1 MHSQRFVQQVF
12 VPNKPVQE
20 RSVRRKSA
28 THCRMSPRFFILASL
43 VPALLLAGCGK
54 FFPPLSSTGTGS
66 GSGSGTSSV
75 GDYLYAG
82 NLGTNPLSI
91 AGFVL
96 ANSALSTITGS
107 NWSVSLEPTAL
118 AVTPDDSYLYMG
130 SAAGGIYVFTIGSSG
145 ALTLANNGAP
155 VATGVEPVV
164 LRVDPTGKFLLGAD
178 AFAGEAYVFQIGTGG
193 ALTSINSSLV
203 TLNASVAAT
212 DLEIAPSGSYVFV
225 SCGTAGIYSLSF
237 NTTTGAL
244 AQINNPLPPKQ
255 TADADYGM
263 AIAPSGSYLFAAETG
278 ISAVRVF
285 SISTS
290 GVLTEVSGSPYSTG
304 TGPYAVLVDSTGSY
318 VYVTNR
324 TDGTISGFLLSG
336 TGALTA
342 ISGSPFTTGKLP
354 SAMVEDKTDTYI
366 AVLNAGGSPDM
377 QIFKFNA
384 TTAGALTSFA
394 TATTGT
400 DPTDAISLAATH

>member
-1 MHSQRFVQQVF
+1 MHSQRFVQEEF
-12 VPNKPVQE
+12 VPKKFSQE
-20 RSVRRKSA
+20 TSIRRKSSTGRRA
-28 THCRMSPRFFILASL
+28 SLCLVTLASFI
-43 VPALLLAGCGK
+43 PTLLLAGCGK
-54 FFPPLSSTGTGS
+54 FFPPLSTTSTGS
-66 GSGSGTSSV
+66 GTGSGTSSV

-96 ANSALSTITGS
+96 ANGALSTITGS

-118 AVTPDDSYLYMG
+118 AVTPDDSYLYVG
-130 SAAGGIYVFTIGSSG
+130 SVAGGIYVFTIGTG
-145 ALTLANNGAP
+145 GTLTLANDGAP
-155 VATGVEPVV
+155 VATGVEPIV

-178 AFAGEAYVFQIGTGG
+178 GFAGEAYVFQIGTGG
-193 ALTSINSSLV
+193 ALTSISSSLV
-203 TLNASVAAT
+203 TLNTSVAST

-225 SCGTAGIYSLSF
+225 SCGTAGIYTLSF
-237 NTTTGAL
+237 NTSTGAL
-244 AQINNPLPPKQ
+244 AQVNGVLNPKQ
-255 TADADYGM
+255 SGDADYGM

-278 ISAVRVF
+278 IGAVRAF

-290 GVLTEVSGSPYSTG
+290 GVLTEMSGSPYSTG

-324 TDGTISGFLLSG
+324 TDGTVSGFLLSA

-342 ISGSPFTTGKLP
+342 ISGSPFSTGKLP
-354 SAMVEDKTDTYI
+354 SAIVEDKTATYI
-366 AVLNAGGSPDM
+366 AVLDAGGGPDL
-377 QIFKFNA
+377 QVFSFNA
-384 TTAGALTSFA
+384 TTAGALTSVA

-400 DPTDAISLAATH
+400 DPTDATTLAATY